1 MKKFEITFTTNPESG
16 IFSANLVH
24 AESAEQAT
32 AYYTAQGYTVAGCRE
47 TTSEP
52 KPGQPV
58 TVIPEDWEAPAEEK
72 TRTAEEVTA
81 DIIAYFEN
89 NEDVFNDCMEELDGY
104 NGYLGDDRY
113 YSMDELDEFYR
124 DSDPLEIL
132 RRAYYGRDDDT
143 YTTDSNG
150 NKTYGEFNP
159 NRDYFYYNG
168 YGNLVSSDYKDYSH
182 LLDNYAIEAMN
193 ENRCYIDSIDND
205 EELTALFDELE
216 QDENEEE

>member
-1 MKKFEITFTTNPESG
+1 MKKFEITFATNPESG

-32 AYYTAQGYTVAGCRE
+32 AYYTAQGYTVAGRRE

-58 TVIPEDWEAPAEEK
+58 TVIPEDWEAPAEKK
-72 TRTAEEVTA
+72 TRTAEEITA

-89 NEDVFNDCMEELDGY
+89 NEDVFNDCVEELDGY

-216 QDENEEE
+216 AAAEEE